1 MKVVMLMFDTLRRDK
16 LPAYNPAAFPLPNFK
31 RLEEKTARFDN
42 FYVGSMPCM
51 PARRDLHTG
60 RLNFL
65 HRSWG
70 PLEPFDDSIFEI
82 MKKHGVYSHLITDH
96 QHYWE
101 DGGATYHN
109 RYSSYEFM
117 RGQEGDLWKAKVG
130 FEGAGVLDSWKNAEP
145 LRKNMIEHDQI
156 NRSYMREEKDYP
168 QVRCYQAGLEFLA
181 ENYRQDNWFLQIE
194 SFDPHEPFYVPD
206 RFKRSIDPALVNN
219 SDDWPEYS
227 STERIS
233 NFQKLVNGE
242 KHYQA
247 LMLMCDEYLGR
258 VLDFFDAHNMWQDT
272 MLIVNTDHGF
282 MFGEKE
288 WSGKSV
294 MPVYNEIA
302 HVPFFI
308 WDPKSGVAGESR
320 SELAQM
326 HDVAV
331 TLLDAFGID
340 KTAHMTGSS
349 LSSVLM
355 QQQPIKSEAIFG
367 YFGAHA
373 SITDGRYVY
382 MRGSQTPENKPLYEY
397 TLMPMRM
404 RRMFNMAELRDAI
417 LDPGCAF
424 THHTPVLKVPGSAG
438 FYSSYAHGNLLFDLS
453 TDPQQEHPLCDPE
466 LEALFIRK
474 LSQAMAEAGAP
485 ADEWCRLGIPTET
498 EQIDTE
504 YVAQEHEARKQ
515 VMRQHLGSLG
525 CLDMHPDTRTL
536 LLDIAVCA
544 GGAKFLQD
552 LAQICDQKSVTKQS
566 IQALYDSGDYDKSL
580 YALFNK
586 PY

>member
-1 MKVVMLMFDTLRRDK
+1 MKVVMLMFDTLRRNK
-16 LPAYNPAAFPLPNFK
+16 LPAYNMDAFPLPNFK
-31 RLEEKTARFDN
+31 RLEAKTVRFDN

-109 RYSSYEFM
+109 RYNSYEFM
-117 RGQEGDLWKAKVG
+117 RGQEGDLWKAKIG
-130 FEGAGVLDSWKNAEP
+130 FAGAHALDSWKNAEP
-145 LRKNMIEHDQI
+145 LRRNMIEHDQI
-156 NRSYMREEKDYP
+156 NRSYIREEKDYP
-168 QVRCYQAGLEFLA
+168 QARCYQAGLEFLT
-181 ENYRQDNWFLQIE
+181 ENYQQDNWFLQIE

-206 RFKRSIDPALVNN
+206 RFKYQVDPDLVNN
-219 SDDWPEYS
+219 PDDWPEYS
-227 STERIS
+227 STERI
-233 NFQKLVNGE
+233 NNPQKVTNGE

-258 VLDFFDAHNMWQDT
+258 VLDFFDEHNMWQDT
-272 MLIVNTDHGF
+272 MLMVNTDHGF

-308 WDPKSGVAGESR
+308 WDPRSRCAGESR
-320 SELAQM
+320 DQLAQM

-331 TLLDAFGID
+331 TLLDAFGIE
-340 KTAHMTGSS
+340 KTSTMTGQS
-349 LSSVLM
+349 LTPVLT
-355 QQQPIKSEAIFG
+355 QQKAIKSEAIFG
-367 YFGAHA
+367 YFGAHVT
-373 SITDGRYVY
+373 ITDGRFVY
-382 MRGSQTPENKPLYEY
+382 MRGSQSPENKPLYEY

-404 RRMFNMAELRDAI
+404 RRLFTLSELKDAG
-417 LDPGCAF
+417 LHPGFTF
-424 THHTPVLKVPGSAG
+424 THHIPVLKIPGSAG
-438 FYSSYAHGNLLFDLS
+438 FYSSYAHGNLLFDLAH
-453 TDPQQEHPLCDPE
+453 DEYQERPIYDPE
-466 LEALFIRK
+466 REALFIRK
-474 LSQAMAEAGAP
+474 LSAAMTHADAP
-485 ADEWCRLGIPTET
+485 QDEWCRLGIPVEA
-498 EQIDTE
+498 EHVDAD
-504 YVAQEHEARKQ
+504 YVVREHEQRKQ
-515 VMRQHLGSLG
+515 VMRQYLGSLA
-525 CLDMHPDTRTL
+525 DRNMHPDTRTL
-536 LLDIAVCA
+536 LLEIAACS
-544 GGAKFLQD
+544 GGERFLRD
-552 LAQICDQKSVTKQS
+552 LAVVCDQNCVTKQKV
-566 IQALYDSGDYDKSL
+566 IELYDGGDYDQGL
-580 YALFNK
+580 YSLFNK

>member
-1 MKVVMLMFDTLRRDK
+1 MKVVVLMFDTLRRDK
-16 LPAYNPAAFPLPNFK
+16 LPAYNPDAFPLTNFT
-31 RLEEKTARFDN
+31 RLADKTVRFDN

-101 DGGATYHN
+101 DGGANYHN
-109 RYSSYEFM
+109 RYNSYEFI

-130 FEGAGVLDSWKNAEP
+130 FNGACGLDSWKNAEP
-145 LRKNMIEHDQI
+145 LRRNMIEHDQI
-156 NRSYMREEKDYP
+156 NRSYLHEEKDYP
-168 QVRCYQAGLEFLA
+168 QAQCYQAGLEFLA
-181 ENYRQDNWFLQIE
+181 ENYQQDNWLLQIE
-194 SFDPHEPFYVPD
+194 SFDPHEPFNVPD
-206 RFKRSIDPALVNN
+206 RFKHMVDPALVNN
-219 SDDWPEYS
+219 PDDWPEYS
-227 STERIS
+227 STERI
-233 NFQKLVNGE
+233 NNTQKVASGE

-258 VLDFFDAHNMWQDT
+258 VLDFFDQHNLWQDT

-308 WDPKSGVAGESR
+308 WDPRSGEAGGAR
-320 SELAQM
+320 SQLAQM

-331 TLLDAFGID
+331 TLLDVFGIE
-340 KTAHMTGSS
+340 KTPNMTGNS
-349 LSSVLM
+349 LSSVLSEKE
-355 QQQPIKSEAIFG
+355 PIKSEVIFG
-367 YFGAHA
+367 YFGAHV

-382 MRGSQTPENKPLYEY
+382 MRGSQTPENAPLYEY

-404 RRMFNMAELRDAI
+404 RRMFNIDELRDAT
-417 LDPGCAF
+417 LHPGFVF
-424 THHTPVLKVPGSAG
+424 THQIPVLKVPGSAG
-438 FYSSYAHGNLLFDLS
+438 FYSSYAHGNLLFDLES
-453 TDPQQEHPLCDPE
+453 DPNQEHPLCEPE
-466 LEALFIRK
+466 LEAVFIRK
-474 LSQAMAEAGAP
+474 LSLAMREAEAP
-485 ADEWCRLGIPTET
+485 ADEWLRLGIPARL
-498 EQIDTE
+498 EQIDAE
-504 YVAQEHEARKQ
+504 YVRREHDLRKQ
-515 VMRQHLGSLG
+515 VMQQYLGSLAA
-525 CLDMHPDTRTL
+525 LNMHPDTRAL
-536 LLDIAVCA
+536 LLEIAA
-544 GGAKFLQD
+544 RPGGDKLLED
-552 LAQICDQKSVTKQS
+552 LAKVCGQGSVTRQAVT
-566 IQALYDSGDYDKSL
+566 ALYESGHYEPAL
-580 YALFNK
+580 YGLFNK

>member
-1 MKVVMLMFDTLRRDK
+1 MKVVVLMFDTLRRNK
-16 LPAYNPAAFPLPNFK
+16 LPPYNPDAFPLPNFT
-31 RLEEKTARFDN
+31 RLADKTVRFDN

-70 PLEPFDDSIFEI
+70 PLEPFDDSIFDI

-101 DGGATYHN
+101 DGGANYHN
-109 RYSSYEFM
+109 RYNSYEFI

-130 FEGAGVLDSWKNAEP
+130 FNGACGLDSWKNAEP
-145 LRKNMIEHDQI
+145 LRRNMIEHDQI
-156 NRSYMREEKDYP
+156 NRSYLHEEKDYP
-168 QVRCYQAGLEFLA
+168 QAQCYQAGLEFLA
-181 ENYRQDNWFLQIE
+181 ENYQQDNWLLQIE
-194 SFDPHEPFYVPD
+194 SFDPHEPFNVPD
-206 RFKRSIDPALVNN
+206 RFKRMVDPTLVNN
-219 SDDWPEYS
+219 PDDWPEYS
-227 STERIS
+227 STERI
-233 NFQKLVNGE
+233 NNTQKVASGE

-258 VLDFFDAHNMWQDT
+258 VLDFFDEHNLWQDT

-308 WDPKSGVAGESR
+308 WDPRSGEAGGTR
-320 SELAQM
+320 SQLAQM

-331 TLLDAFGID
+331 TLLDVFGIE
-340 KTAHMTGSS
+340 KTPNMTGKS
-349 LSSVLM
+349 LSTILAEKE
-355 QQQPIKSEAIFG
+355 PIKSEVIFG
-367 YFGAHA
+367 YFGAHV

-382 MRGSQTPENKPLYEY
+382 MRASQTPENAPLYEY

-404 RRMFNMAELRDAI
+404 RRMFNINELRDAT
-417 LDPGCAF
+417 LHRGFVF
-424 THHTPVLKVPGSAG
+424 THQIPVLKVPGSAG
-438 FYSSYAHGNLLFDLS
+438 FYSSYAHGNLLFDLES
-453 TDPQQEHPLCDPE
+453 DPNQEHPLCDPE
-466 LEALFIRK
+466 REAVFIRK
-474 LSQAMAEAGAP
+474 LSLAMREAEAP
-485 ADEWCRLGIPTET
+485 ADEWLRLGIPGRL
-498 EQIDTE
+498 EQIDAA
-504 YVAQEHEARKQ
+504 YVRQEHDMRKQ
-515 VMRQHLGSLG
+515 VMQQYLGSLAA
-525 CLDMHPDTRTL
+525 LDMHPDTRTL
-536 LLDIAVCA
+536 LLEIAICS
-544 GGAKFLQD
+544 GGDKLLQD
-552 LAQICDQKSVTKQS
+552 LEKVCGQGRITRQAVA
-566 IQALYDSGDYDKSL
+566 ALYESGHYEPGL
-580 YALFNK
+580 YGLFNK

>member
-1 MKVVMLMFDTLRRDK
+1 MKVVVLMFDTLRRNK
-16 LPAYNPAAFPLPNFK
+16 LPAYNSEAFPLPNFK
-31 RLEEKTARFDN
+31 RLEEKTVRFDN

-130 FEGAGVLDSWKNAEP
+130 FNGACGLDSWKNAEP
-145 LRKNMIEHDQI
+145 LRRNMIEHDQI
-156 NRSYMREEKDYP
+156 NRSYIREEKDYP
-168 QVRCYQAGLEFLA
+168 QARCYQAGLEFLA
-181 ENYRQDNWFLQIE
+181 ENYQQDNWLLQIE

-206 RFKRSIDPALVNN
+206 RFKRMVDPDLVNS

-227 STERIS
+227 STERI
-233 NFQKLVNGE
+233 NNAQKMTSGE

-258 VLDFFDAHNMWQDT
+258 VLDFFDAHNLWQDT

-302 HVPFFI
+302 HVPFFM
-308 WDPKSGVAGESR
+308 WDPRSGHAGSSR
-320 SELAQM
+320 GQLAQM

-331 TLLDAFGID
+331 MLLDAFGIE
-340 KTAHMTGSS
+340 KTANMTGNA
-349 LSSVLM
+349 LSSILAE
-355 QQQPIKSEAIFG
+355 QEPIKSEAIFG
-367 YFGAHA
+367 YFGAHV
-373 SITDGRYVY
+373 SVTDGRYVY
-382 MRGSQTPENKPLYEY
+382 MRGSRTPENTPLYEY

-404 RRMFNMAELRDAI
+404 RRMFNAAELRNAT
-417 LDPGCAF
+417 LHPGFSF
-424 THHTPVLKVPGSAG
+424 THDIPVLKVPGSAG
-438 FYSSYAHGNLLFDLS
+438 FYSSYAHGNLLFDLEN
-453 TDPQQEHPLCDPE
+453 DPNQERPLYDPE
-466 LEALFIRK
+466 LEAVFIRK
-474 LSQAMAEAGAP
+474 LSQAMSDAEAP
-485 ADEWCRLGIPTET
+485 EDEWLRLGIPTRT
-498 EQIDTE
+498 EEIDAAF
-504 YVAQEHEARKQ
+504 VRREHDQRRQ
-515 VMRQHLGSLG
+515 VMGQYLGPLAS
-525 CLDMHPDTRTL
+525 LDMHPDTRTL
-536 LLDIAVCA
+536 LLEIAACS

-552 LAQICDQKSVTKQS
+552 LANVCGQGRVTRQAVK
-566 IQALYDSGDYDKSL
+566 ALYDSGDYEPGL
-580 YALFNK
+580 YGLFNK

>member
-1 MKVVMLMFDTLRRDK
+1 MKVVMLMFDTLRRNK
-16 LPAYNPAAFPLPNFK
+16 LPAYQADAFPLPNFK
-31 RLEEKTARFDN
+31 RLEEKTVRFDN

-82 MKKHGVYSHLITDH
+82 IKKHGVYSHLITDH

-117 RGQEGDLWKAKVG
+117 RGQEGDLWKAKIG
-130 FEGAGVLDSWKNAEP
+130 FDGARELDSWKNAEP
-145 LRKNMIEHDQI
+145 LRRNMIEHDQI
-156 NRSYMREEKDYP
+156 NRSYIREEKDFP
-168 QVRCYQAGLEFLA
+168 QARCYQAGLAFLA
-181 ENYRQDNWFLQIE
+181 ENYQQDNWLLQIE

-206 RFKRSIDPALVNN
+206 RFKRMVDPELVNN
-219 SDDWPEYS
+219 PDDWPEYS
-227 STERIS
+227 STERI
-233 NFQKLVNGE
+233 NNPQKVVNGE

-247 LMLMCDEYLGR
+247 LMLMCDEYLGQ
-258 VLDFFDAHNMWQDT
+258 VLDFFDAHHLWQDT

-308 WDPKSGVAGESR
+308 WDPRSRLAGESR
-320 SELAQM
+320 TQLAQM
-326 HDVAV
+326 HDLAV
-331 TLLDAFGID
+331 TLLEAFGIE
-340 KTAHMTGSS
+340 KTCNMTGKA
-349 LSSVLM
+349 LSPVIARQM
-355 QQQPIKSEAIFG
+355 PIKSEAIFG
-367 YFGAHA
+367 YFGAHV

-382 MRGSQTPENKPLYEY
+382 MRGSQTPENTPLYEY

-404 RRMFNMAELRDAI
+404 RRMFNLAELQEAT
-417 LDPGCAF
+417 LHPGFVF
-424 THHTPVLKVPGSAG
+424 TRQTPVLKVPGSAG
-438 FYSSYAHGNLLFDLS
+438 FYSSYAHGNLLFDLAH
-453 TDPQQEHPLCDPE
+453 DAKQEHPLCDPE
-466 LEALFIRK
+466 REALFIRK
-474 LSQAMAEAGAP
+474 LSQAMREAQAP
-485 ADEWCRLGIPTET
+485 EDEWRRLGIPVDEAR
-498 EQIDTE
+498 IDAE
-504 YVAQEHEARKQ
+504 YVRQEHA
-515 VMRQHLGSLG
+515 MRQRVMQQYLGPLA

-536 LLDIAVCA
+536 LLEIAACP
-544 GGAKFLQD
+544 GGDKFLQD
-552 LAQICDQKSVTKQS
+552 LAKVSGQRSITKQAVK
-566 IQALYDSGDYDKSL
+566 ALYDSGDYEAAL
-580 YALFNK
+580 YGLFNK